1 MNKVPKL
8 QIADIITNSKK
19 YPYLIV
25 FSIAIFLRLVPEILA
40 FPYPIGYDVINYYL
54 PVIKN
59 FEEYWPTISNQFPFY
74 VSLLYAISEV
84 FHVEPRSVIS
94 ASIILVFGFFSL
106 TIFSIGRNHLRL
118 DNLQSIF
125 LSIFVIFQMAVL
137 RTSWDLHKDM
147 FALTLTFFSLLFIS
161 KIPNISKKLIA
172 VTATL
177 SIMSVL
183 ADRMIGLLLSISL
196 IGSSFVKRDRD
207 LAIVGGVVI
216 VIFGLSLQAN
226 HENIGY
232 NLKMEGSNNSI
243 NEIYN
248 PMNLIVLFLVMNA
261 ILLPSGIV
269 GFIRSK
275 LIIFKIPLLISAIG
289 SFTWIIFPNT
299 SAFLPDRWIVIF
311 SIFLSLF
318 SGYGFI
324 TLIENRR
331 IGRIAL
337 SSRKLNNYLI
347 ILIPFIFLGSAFAA
361 SPNNSY
367 LNIYGAFHQF
377 VGPYGPLTMQYNSI
391 SLPESRSLLSAIDWI
406 NNDTNTGKDSVIM
419 GSKHLRGWM
428 ELELTERTFLF
439 ADNNTKLLA
448 SNKYSELYLLELN
461 SRQSTEIP
469 ENYLQELAYNSTD
482 LSLYRLKL
490 IK

>member
-8 QIADIITNSKK
+8 QIANIITNSKK

-25 FSIAIFLRLVPEILA
+25 FSVAIFLRLVPELLA

-59 FEEYWPTISNQFPFY
+59 FEDYWPTISNQFPFY

-84 FHVEPRSVIS
+84 FNFEPRLVIS

-106 TIFSIGRNHLRL
+106 AIFSIGRNLLRL

-125 LSIFVIFQMAVL
+125 LSIFVMFQMAVL

-147 FALTLTFFSLLFIS
+147 FALTFTFFSLILIS

-172 VTATL
+172 ITATL
-177 SIMSVL
+177 SVISVL
-183 ADRMIGLLLSISL
+183 ADRMIGLLLSITL
-196 IGSSFVKRDRD
+196 IGSSFVKRDRN
-207 LAIVGGVVI
+207 LAIAVGIVI
-216 VIFGLSLQAN
+216 VIFGISIQAN
-226 HENIGY
+226 HDNIGY
-232 NLKMEGSNNSI
+232 NLKMAGSNNSI
-243 NEIYN
+243 NVIYN
-248 PMNLIVLFLVMNA
+248 PINLIVLFLVTNA
-261 ILLPSGIV
+261 FLLPSGII
-269 GFIRSK
+269 GFIKSK
-275 LIIFKIPLLISAIG
+275 LIIFKIPLLISVIG

-331 IGRIAL
+331 IAFF
-337 SSRKLNNYLI
+337 SRKLNNYLI
-347 ILIPFIFLGSAFAA
+347 IIIPFIFLGSAFAA

-367 LNIYGAFHQF
+367 VNIYGAFHQF

-391 SLPESRSLLSAIDWI
+391 SLPESRSLQYVVDWI
-406 NNDTNTGKDSVIM
+406 NNDTNTGEDSVIM

-428 ELELTERTFLF
+428 DLELKERTYLF
-439 ADNNTKLLA
+439 ADNNTNLLA
-448 SNKYSELYLLELN
+448 SNKYGELYLLELI
-461 SRQSTEIP
+461 SRQSTQIP
-469 ENYLQELAYNSTD
+469 ENYLQELAYKITD
-482 LSLYRLKL
+482 FSIYRLKL

>member
-1 MNKVPKL
+1 M
-8 QIADIITNSKK
+8 
-19 YPYLIV
+19 
-25 FSIAIFLRLVPEILA
+25 
-40 FPYPIGYDVINYYL
+40 
-54 PVIKN
+54 
-59 FEEYWPTISNQFPFY
+59 
-74 VSLLYAISEV
+74 
-84 FHVEPRSVIS
+84 
-94 ASIILVFGFFSL
+94 
-106 TIFSIGRNHLRL
+106 
-118 DNLQSIF
+118 
-125 LSIFVIFQMAVL
+125 
-137 RTSWDLHKDM
+137 
-147 FALTLTFFSLLFIS
+147 
-161 KIPNISKKLIA
+161 
-172 VTATL
+172 
-177 SIMSVL
+177 
-183 ADRMIGLLLSISL
+183 SISL

-207 LAIVGGVVI
+207 LAIVVGIVI

-226 HENIGY
+226 HDNIGY
-232 NLKMEGSNNSI
+232 NLKMAGSNNSI

-275 LIIFKIPLLISAIG
+275 LIIFKIPLLISVIG
-289 SFTWIIFPNT
+289 SFTWLIFPNT

-324 TLIENRR
+324 TLIENR
-331 IGRIAL
+331 RIAL

-391 SLPESRSLLSAIDWI
+391 SLPESKSLLSAIDWI
-406 NNDTNTGKDSVIM
+406 NNDTNTAEGSVIM

-428 ELELTERTFLF
+428 ELELKERTYLF

-448 SNKYSELYLLELN
+448 SNKYGELYLLELI

-482 LSLYRLKL
+482 FSLYRLKL